1 MVMQQ
6 RRQMILACILLA
18 GLAIAACGETSD
30 TSVAEEKQ
38 APPSPVIEQVDIRL
52 QATGS
57 GEQKRIQPAPVI
69 ETVEKRKPLNLSM
82 PPQPVIDAQP
92 GDSIDPSD
100 NNLLP
105 DLFQKEQKPGDGHA
119 TQLKGRA
126 FMREGEEQSLESFEG
141 GQLII
146 EKKTR

>member
-1 MVMQQ
+1 
-6 RRQMILACILLA
+6 MIPACILLA
-18 GLAIAACGETSD
+18 GLAVTACGEPSD
-30 TSVAEEKQ
+30 TSIAGEQPVV
-38 APPSPVIEQVDIRL
+38 PSPGVEQVDIRV
-52 QATGS
+52 QDMQPDTQ
-57 GEQKRIQPAPVI
+57 ERVQPAPVI

-119 TQLKGRA
+119 TQLKGRVL
-126 FMREGEEQSLESFEG
+126 MREEEQSLESFEG